1 MHFVVTVAVAVV
13 FVVIGG
19 AVAVLLLMMW
29 LIHIAC
35 LHCFQACSITL
46 LVLFWI
52 RAEWWKKTIHFAWR
66 NLEKLFLDKS
76 IQFEY
81 DLFRLLKAKN
91 TTCWILLIHKR
102 GSMSSVK
109 ASCLSNSIFHLD
121 YFFSITIQISR
132 NCNFYSL
139 DIGRWS
145 FYSQQVL
152 FHDSMIILFTYLLYH
167 WI

>member
-1 MHFVVTVAVAVV
+1 MHFVVTVAVAVAVV

-76 IQFEY
+76 NQF
-81 DLFRLLKAKN
+81 N
-91 TTCWILLIHKR
+91 
-102 GSMSSVK
+102 SST
-109 ASCLSNSIFHLD
+109 IYLD
-121 YFFSITIQISR
+121 YKSKILRVGSYWSINEDQCRRLRQVAFQIPYFTWIIFF
-132 NCNFYSL
+132 
-139 DIGRWS
+139 
-145 FYSQQVL
+145 
-152 FHDSMIILFTYLLYH
+152 LLQFK
-167 WI
+167 